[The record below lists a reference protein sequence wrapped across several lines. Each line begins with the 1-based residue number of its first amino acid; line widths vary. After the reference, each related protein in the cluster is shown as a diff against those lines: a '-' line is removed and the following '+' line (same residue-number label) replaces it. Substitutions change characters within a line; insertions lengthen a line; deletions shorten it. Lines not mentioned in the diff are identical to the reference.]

1 MLGRASAGVIAASA
15 PQDMRSDGGGSA
27 HRTVYAYAA
36 DPEACV
42 PGNELVAAIE
52 DELRHHAR
60 GRQES
65 LDDLVAD
72 ARAWSQATGDRF
84 RELADRAVEDG
95 DRAILQRGI
104 ALGCAPLSVA
114 SGAWL
119 QWLSSPGNA
128 DDPVALKILSL
139 YAADVGVGHPGA
151 SRGDAYL
158 ELLRRLRVSD
168 NATPMA
174 RLTRDHRIAEV
185 SFRLPGLL
193 LLMSRRPED
202 FRAQILGADF
212 CLRSVGLLPPLTA
225 VRRAMPKAVD
235 WVAIDPAAGREVD
248 VPASA
253 QRCRDAI
260 DDLLAK
266 DGPDAAAA
274 VRTGFCWALSLLRS
288 WADALHRDV
297 QASLEPGH
305 AMAEL
310 MRHRAREGSVYHHH
324 YELEGRS
331 LAAWLN
337 DCRTDPAPLLD
348 VLARSR
354 LVKPG
359 NSQASSLVRGLI
371 SERGPMFRVFSPED
385 LTTIRRWIDSL
396 AAPGPAGQMQPVA
409 GAAIADDNGAADDN
423 GGADDGSAR
432 VARAL
437 RAGPPSGGRAPADLR
452 EAYHL
457 LMNRTDTPALRAWCH
472 DYITSWLARCRYGM
486 AAGTGPLPTGWTAE
500 GLRPWL
506 QAQHDLHGAE
516 FEHTAEE
523 PLPSREAVIDDT
535 LQTAPLTLID
545 GSWLQGF
552 TDYELAS
559 SDIGHPLFETYWDEL
574 GNGEPKL
581 NHPLIYRQVLAEMG
595 IELPPTASVEF
606 SQRPEIRDR
615 SFELPVYWL
624 AVGRF
629 PRTFLPEILGL
640 NLAMELSGVGGTYR
654 RARIA
659 LKTYGFNTRF
669 VDIHNTID
677 NVATGHSA
685 WAADAVDTFLTALPD
700 SPGPTGRAEAW
711 NRVRAGYRSLN
722 PPSGLGARMA
732 ARRTELVNRWRS

>member
-15 PQDMRSDGGGSA
+15 PQDMWSDGGGSA

-42 PGNELVAAIE
+42 AGTEVVAAIQA
-52 DELRHHAR
+52 ELRPPAR
-60 GRQES
+60 GGQES
-65 LDDLVAD
+65 LDGLVAD
-72 ARAWSQATGDRF
+72 AHAWSQATGHRF
-84 RELADRAVEDG
+84 RELSDRAIEGG
-95 DRAILQRGI
+95 DRAILMRGI
-104 ALGCAPLSVA
+104 VLGCAPLSVA

-128 DDPVALKILSL
+128 DDHVALKILAL

-168 NATPMA
+168 NAAPMA
-174 RLTRDHRIAEV
+174 RLTRDHRIAEM

-193 LLMSRRPED
+193 LLMSRRPEE
-202 FRAQILGADF
+202 FRAHILGADL

-225 VRRAMPKAVD
+225 VQRAMPKAVD

-253 QRCRDAI
+253 ELSRNAI

-266 DGPDAAAA
+266 EGPDAGAA
-274 VRTGFCWALSLLRS
+274 VRTGFSWAFSLLRS

-297 QASLEPGH
+297 QASLEPAY

-324 YELEGRS
+324 YQLEGRS

-337 DCRTDPAPLLD
+337 DCRTDPGPLLD

-359 NSQASSLVRGLI
+359 NSQSSSLVKGLI

-396 AAPGPAGQMQPVA
+396 AVPRPTGPAHPA
-409 GAAIADDNGAADDN
+409 R
-423 GGADDGSAR
+423 GGADADDGGSATL
-432 VARAL
+432 ARAL
-437 RAGPPSGGRAPADLR
+437 RIGPLSGGRAPADVR

-457 LMNRTDTPALRAWCH
+457 LMNRTDTPALRAWSH
-472 DYITSWLARCRYGM
+472 DYVTSWLARCRYGM
-486 AAGTGPLPTGWTAE
+486 AAGPLPANWTAE

-506 QAQHDLHGAE
+506 QAQHDQHGAE

-606 SQRPEIRDR
+606 SKRPEIRDG
-615 SFELPVYWL
+615 SFQLPVYWL
-624 AVGRF
+624 SVGRF

-685 WAADAVDTFLTALPD
+685 WAADAVDTYLTALPD
-700 SPGPTGRAEAW
+700 SPGATGRTEAW

-722 PPSGLGARMA
+722 PPSGLGARLA
-732 ARRTELVNRWRS
+732 ARRAELVGRWRT